1 MPKTVRFT
9 RVVER
14 SGQPEAHA
22 LWLPPD
28 KDPEFK
34 RALAAHRVMSVQPRR
49 GKTDLGFVGFDEK
62 RSKGGQFLIF
72 PKSLRS
78 FEGAEVVGIKFDLIE
93 QPKIVRVTG
102 DPHAVPTA
110 ARKAASAA
118 AKARAARELAAAS
131 KTEAKAESESE
142 PATEEKTRPTP
153 RETSAAPAR
162 VSAPRLAR
170 VAPPRHTR
178 RAAAPHALDTSSSRA
193 ASPDTAVLVREI
205 RAALKEL
212 QRGKTVA
219 AYQRLEHAIAP

>member
-22 LWLPPD
+22 LWLPAD

-34 RALAAHRVMSVQPRR
+34 RAVAAHRVMSVQPRR

-72 PKSLRS
+72 PKSLKP
-78 FEGAEVVGIKFDLIE
+78 FEGSEIVGIKFDLVA
-93 QPKIVRVTG
+93 QPKIVPATG
-102 DPHAVPTA
+102 DPHEVSAA

-118 AKARAARELAAAS
+118 AKARAARELAETGRAAPESPAAEEEPPTSPTRTALSPRSAPPKKSRRTTS
-131 KTEAKAESESE
+131 KPE
-142 PATEEKTRPTP
+142 PKPSAPHK
-153 RETSAAPAR
+153 SAAPSLR
-162 VSAPRLAR
+162 PN
-170 VAPPRHTR
+170 
-178 RAAAPHALDTSSSRA
+178 AATLI
-193 ASPDTAVLVREI
+193 REI

-219 AYQRLEHAIAP
+219 AYQRLERAIES